1 MARMLTEEEV
11 GRMEKQRELRERAY
25 KTMSWNERKRFDEAK
40 EREMY
45 DERYRASHGGLS
57 RAEVAA
63 AGPDGSGRQYAA
75 IKRGFELQAQREF
88 EQKKLG
94 EELGTRRFEAEQKR
108 FGMREQGRDAAEFNK
123 EAAIRAAELQTASA
137 EKIAGINTASA
148 EKIAGINTASAEKIN
163 KEKMDTEYDRTKLMT
178 EGQVQAEEVKANA
191 AAAQEYAQN
200 LMRTRQLDEKT
211 ALAFSQR
218 AIQQARQMV
227 NQSKRRGRP
236 TMTFEQAI
244 EKVHQQNTEYGRLPG
259 KASKWEVE

>member
-1 MARMLTEEEV
+1 MARWLNEEMVKKLE
-11 GRMEKQRELRERAY
+11 EQRALRDRA
-25 KTMSWNERKRFDEAK
+25 
-40 EREMY
+40 
-45 DERYRASHGGLS
+45 
-57 RAEVAA
+57 AA
-63 AGPDGSGRQYAA
+63 AGFTVGMTEQERQNQVFKKAKEEA
-75 IKRGFELQAQREF
+75 IERRRMNILANPNAETNTALRHSVMRNEEIRQAREQ
-88 EQKKLG
+88 EMEKLG
-94 EELGTRRFEAEQKR
+94 KELATREEEARQRRYGMEGQGKEA
-108 FGMREQGRDAAEFNK
+108 ALANK

-137 EKIAGINTASA
+137 QKIAGINAASA

-163 KEKMDTEYDRTKLMT
+163 KEKMDTEYGRTELMT

-244 EKVHQQNTEYGRLPG
+244 EKVHQQNKEYGRLPG
-259 KASKWEVE
+259 TASKWEVE